1 MTESLASAESM
12 KGKQGIERIINAAGH
27 SIRGLRGTWRTEA
40 AFRQECA
47 LLCILLPAAFWLG
60 ETPMQIALLL
70 MSCLIVLIVEL
81 LNTAIE
87 VAIDRVGME
96 RHELSGRAKDVA
108 SAAVLL
114 SLIQVA
120 LVWGLVA
127 WERFA

>member
-1 MTESLASAESM
+1 M
-12 KGKQGIERIINAAGH
+12 KGKQGLERIINAAGH
-27 SIRGLRGTWRTEA
+27 SMHGLQGTWRTEA
-40 AFRQECA
+40 AFRQECL
-47 LLCILLPAAFWLG
+47 LLCILFPLAIWLG
-60 ETPMQIALLL
+60 ETSVQIAILL
-70 MSCLIVLIVEL
+70 MSCIIVLIVEL

-96 RHELSGRAKDVA
+96 RHELSGKAKDVA

-127 WERFA
+127 WERFT